1 VQIEMPLITN
11 SFSWVIQKYKIVIKS
26 NLFQPAPQ
34 NYKPGMEN
42 IEDTQIQQTSN
53 LLIMG
58 TQVFMTN
65 RDNAIP
71 LSLPTEESL
80 VAYNDIPLF
89 EDIEIFAPVTEN
101 PNQIDHPVD
110 SEKDYFCQIRNNL
123 LVRSN

>member
-1 VQIEMPLITN
+1 
-11 SFSWVIQKYKIVIKS
+11 

-42 IEDTQIQQTSN
+42 IEDTQIQQVQPSTLDNIRRFVTEWNQDPVSQTSN

-58 TQVFMTN
+58 TQVFITN
-65 RDNAIP
+65 GDNAIL

-80 VAYNDIPLF
+80 VAYDDIPLF
-89 EDIEIFAPVTEN
+89 EDIEIFALVTKN

-110 SEKDYFCQIRNNL
+110 SERLFLPN
-123 LVRSN
+123 